1 MKKIIAIL
9 TAVLFVFAIATVA
22 IAAEE
27 KKAPVAEKKA
37 DVKKAETKKADVKK
51 VATVHKQITGEVKA
65 VDALGKNITV
75 VKKGK
80 DKAEEVIIA
89 VDDKQLASVKAGD
102 KITVKYTV
110 ADNKNT
116 AKSITPKVDKKAPKK
131 AETVKP
137 AEPVKPVKAAEP
149 VKPAT
154 PVKK

>member
-27 KKAPVAEKKA
+27 KKAPVAAKKA
-37 DVKKAETKKADVKK
+37 EVKKAEVKK
-51 VATVHKQITGEVKA
+51 VTAVHKQITGEVKA
-65 VDALGKNITV
+65 VDALGKTITV
-75 VKKGK
+75 VKKVK

-102 KITVKYTV
+102 KVMVKYTV

-116 AKSITPKVDKKAPKK
+116 AKSITQKVDKKVSKK

-149 VKPAT
+149 VKPAA